1 MSVSSTWGH
10 PGNLKLMTC
19 SISFKTKPTSSRSFA
34 YAQCPDQR
42 FHVPSLAFIG
52 AFSRDLLSLA
62 LCSPM
67 QGGAARAARTLR
79 FRGRVFDR
87 RASAWGSPGHAL
99 CMHSDQP
106 ASIILGASPRSAA
119 TWRLQEATSPVPGLA
134 ITRLRTGVGGRL
146 RREVWGRSGSN
157 IWGQSPPFREPSR
170 SVFSGGAG
178 RCVPLRTKRSW
189 FGAVAEVP
197 KKRP

>member
-1 MSVSSTWGH
+1 MSQQRLALLVSLWSEVH
-10 PGNLKLMTC
+10 VVPPA
-19 SISFKTKPTSSRSFA
+19 TKYFDFPRSFA

-42 FHVPSLAFIG
+42 FHVPSLVFIG

-106 ASIILGASPRSAA
+106 ASIILGAFPRSAA

-157 IWGQSPPFREPSR
+157 IWGQSPPFSGTVSICIFGR
-170 SVFSGGAG
+170 SGSLRSFAHETILVGSG
-178 RCVPLRTKRSW
+178 R
-189 FGAVAEVP
+189 
-197 KKRP
+197 